1 MRKRCGESE
10 QKVGV
15 WERNREIAAETAE
28 VKKKDSP
35 RLTVGQDGVRFSSAD
50 TNFVLKLG
58 AHIQADGRFFIG
70 DHIPVNDTFLLRRV
84 RPIFEGTVFKDI
96 DYRLMLDFGANTS
109 TASTVQDAYIN

>member
-58 AHIQADGRFFIG
+58 AHVQADGRFFIG

-84 RPIFEGTVFKDI
+84 GAGFFGGGFLEFDHSF
-96 DYRLMLDFGANTS
+96 MLEFCGNNS
-109 TASTVQDAYIN
+109 TANRSEER